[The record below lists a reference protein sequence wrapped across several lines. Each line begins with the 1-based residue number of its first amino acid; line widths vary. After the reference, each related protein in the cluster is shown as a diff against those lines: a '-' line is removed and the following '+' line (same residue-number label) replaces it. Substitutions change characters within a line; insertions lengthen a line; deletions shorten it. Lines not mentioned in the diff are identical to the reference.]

1 VEDVVPI
8 RLLVAGLLFP
18 TVAAAQAAAPTAPAT
33 PAPRPEI
40 HLRAP
45 ANGATVPRTFS
56 VAFGLRNFGVAPA
69 GVNMTSTGHFHLLIN
84 VEAPAAGTVIPTDS
98 LHRHFGSGAIE
109 TTITLAPGTYTL
121 RAVLGDFEH
130 KVISRD
136 LVSAPVRVTVRP

>member
-1 VEDVVPI
+1 MPI
-8 RLLVAGLLFP
+8 RLLVAGLLLP
-18 TVAAAQAAAPTAPAT
+18 AVAAAQSASPTASAGPL
-33 PAPRPEI
+33 PRPEI

-45 ANGATVPRTFS
+45 TDGATVPRSFN
-56 VAFGLRNFGVAPA
+56 VAFGLRNFGVAPV
-69 GVNMTSTGHFHLLIN
+69 GVNVSSTGHFHLLIN
-84 VEAPAAGTVIPTDS
+84 TDAPAVGTLIPTDS

-136 LVSAPVRVTVRP
+136 LVSAPIRITVRP